1 MSEIEVRP
9 ATAERWD
16 DVVTML
22 GGDLDQGC
30 WCQAWRG
37 RDDIARQSGE
47 SRPATLRRQIETDRP
62 PPGFLAY
69 IGHEVVGWSGVSVRT
84 RTPRL
89 MRSRTIPLVDDL
101 PVWSI
106 GCFLVR
112 VGHRRRGVARALLS
126 AVVEAAREAGAPA
139 VEAYP
144 IDPLGRRAN
153 ANFAFVGLASMFDA
167 AGFRRVLTT
176 DAHSDHLPR
185 LLVRLDLRA
194 AKSPSR
200 SRARSGGSLPAPRSP
215 SSAAAGS
222 HRRRQ

>member
-1 MSEIEVRP
+1 MP
-9 ATAERWD
+9 ASGERWD

-22 GGDLDQGC
+22 GGDLDKGC

-37 RDDIARQSGE
+37 RDEIAKASGE
-47 SRPATLRRQIETDRP
+47 RRPATLRRQLRDGQP

-69 IGHEVVGWSGVSVRT
+69 VGDEVVGWAGVSVRT

-89 MRSRTIPLVDDL
+89 MNSRTIPLVDEL

-112 VGHRRRGVARALLS
+112 VGHRRKGVASALL
-126 AVVEAAREAGAPA
+126 AAIVEAARKVGAPA

-144 IDPLGRRAN
+144 IDPVGRRAN
-153 ANFAFVGLASMFDA
+153 ANFAFVGLASMFDR

-176 DAHSDHLPR
+176 DARSDRLPR
-185 LLVRLDLRA
+185 LLVRLDLA
-194 AKSPSR
+194 
-200 SRARSGGSLPAPRSP
+200 
-215 SSAAAGS
+215 
-222 HRRRQ
+222 